1 MARMK
6 VESKHTHWA
15 FQQDSL
21 ITWHLSQWSPLIK
34 NQWIVKCTEKF
45 TAKPALFCLSLLP
58 FCRAQSQSQPVTKET
73 DEKLLYIHTHPYT
86 YHTLLCSLSLSHTHW
101 ISVPLSLSR
110 PRKLHTH
117 CGYDN
122 SNPRHPT
129 LSLPIY
135 PPPVSVGKS
144 LSSLVYPC
152 LSICLWAYVW
162 LCVCMCAQAGERAG
176 VEPSNGHT
184 LLHTNCV
191 CQTDF
196 MN

>member
-86 YHTLLCSLSLSHTHW
+86 YHTLLCSLSLSHTHTE
-101 ISVPLSLSR
+101 SLCRSLSVA
-110 PRKLHTH
+110 HANFTH
-117 CGYDN
+117 AVVMTTAT
-122 SNPRHPT
+122 PAILR
-129 LSLPIY
+129 SLY
-135 PPPVSVGKS
+135 PSIPSRLRRQKS
-144 LSSLVYPC
+144 QLPC
-152 LSICLWAYVW
+152 LSMSFHLSLG
-162 LCVCMCAQAGERAG
+162 LCVTMCVYVCASWWESTCRAI
-176 VEPSNGHT
+176 
-184 LLHTNCV
+184 
-191 CQTDF
+191 
-196 MN
+196 

>member
-86 YHTLLCSLSLSHTHW
+86 YHTLLCSLSLPHTHW

-110 PRKLHTH
+110 PRKLHTR

-135 PPPVSVGKS
+135 PLPSPSAKVSAPLFIHVFPSVSG
-144 LSSLVYPC
+144 PMC
-152 LSICLWAYVW
+152 DYV
-162 LCVCMCAQAGERAG
+162 CVCVRKLVREH
-176 VEPSNGHT
+176 V
-184 LLHTNCV
+184 
-191 CQTDF
+191 
-196 MN
+196 